1 MAEIQPSW
9 FSARSGLLHSLQIA
23 GPVAGLIL
31 SKVIEIVPGIE
42 PGIVTIRKFELDGI
56 RANRLDSLDR
66 DVLLANLEHFLPRPM
81 AAHFRRRRKDAQVFA
96 GELKVLAVVKR
107 DFQNARHLVQLDFSG
122 TR

>member
-9 FSARSGLLHSLQIA
+9 FSARSGLLHALQVT

-42 PGIVTIRKFELDGI
+42 PGIVPVRKFELDGI
-56 RANRLDSLDR
+56 RADRLDRLDR
-66 DVLLANLEHFLPRPM
+66 DVLLADLEHFLPWPV

-96 GELKVLAVVKR
+96 SELKVLTVVKR
-107 DFQNARHLVQLDFSG
+107 DFQDVRHLVQLDFSG
-122 TR
+122 AR